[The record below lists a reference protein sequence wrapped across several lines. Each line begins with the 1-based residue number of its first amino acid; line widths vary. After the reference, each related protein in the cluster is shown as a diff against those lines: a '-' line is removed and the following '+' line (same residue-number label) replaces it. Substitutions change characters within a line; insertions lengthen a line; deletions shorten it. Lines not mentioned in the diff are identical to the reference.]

1 MNAIPLVSLTQ
12 PAAYLQGSQTF
23 EYINLKTCFEIP
35 PPVRD
40 DVLPGLPPG
49 VVGCIVAAGGVG
61 KSFLAMQIACCLS
74 AGKND
79 FMGLWRGK
87 QFSAGQ
93 VLFLS
98 AEDPL
103 LEIHRRLHFI
113 GAHWPAADRDFIF
126 ERFHLSDRH
135 GRRGNDL
142 FDDAFAQAI
151 INQATDHRLVVIDTL
166 RRFHQAD
173 ENDGC
178 KMAELISRLEWVA
191 HKSGAAVLFL
201 HHVSKAAALAGD
213 GGAQQASRGSSVL
226 TDNIRFQLNLVG
238 MEDSEAKKFG
248 VTGEQRRY
256 FVRLASAKLN
266 YSIPLDSLWLRRG
279 EGGVLVKAVLSEAD
293 GERERRRMSKEGRNE
308 L

>member
-1 MNAIPLVSLTQ
+1 MNTVPSITLTQ
-12 PAAYLQGSQTF
+12 PVVHPLGSQPF
-23 EYINLKTCFEIP
+23 DYINLKHCFETSP
-35 PPVRD
+35 PPRD

-49 VVGCIVAAGGVG
+49 AVGGFVAAGGVG
-61 KSFLAMQIACCLS
+61 KSFLAMQLSCCLS

-79 FMGLWRGK
+79 FMGLWRDK
-87 QFSAGQ
+87 QFNAGQ

-103 LEIHRRLHFI
+103 VEIHRRLFSI
-113 GAHWPAADRDFIF
+113 GVHWPAADRDFIF
-126 ERFHLSDRH
+126 ERLHLADRH

-151 INQATDHRLVVIDTL
+151 VDQAADHRLIVIDTL
-166 RRFHQAD
+166 RRFHKAD
-173 ENDGC
+173 ENDGGA
-178 KMAELISRLEWVA
+178 MAELVARLEWIA
-191 HKSGAAVLFL
+191 HESGAAVLFL

-226 TDNIRFQLNLVG
+226 TDNSRFQLNLVS

-248 VTGEQRRY
+248 VADEQRRY
-256 FVRLASAKLN
+256 FVRLTSSKLN
-266 YSIPLDSLWLRRG
+266 YSTPLGNLWLRRG

-293 GERERRRMSKEGRNE
+293 GGRERRRMAKEGRNE